1 LKTLTMRALAYL
13 RLEGSPVL
21 SIPNDGRLERIP
33 EDWVGWEWVASAP
46 LAHVLDWSD
55 GCYVPDGCKSWYELC
70 IRFAMLYDDLFDSQP
85 A

>member
-1 LKTLTMRALAYL
+1 V
-13 RLEGSPVL
+13 S
-21 SIPNDGRLERIP
+21 
-33 EDWVGWEWVASAP
+33 SAP